1 MMRLNA
7 WRTWALVLLTGA
19 TLGLSA
25 CGDTWSGIKQDTRE
39 NTAAVGRGVENAGE
53 KVQDAAQ

>member
-1 MMRLNA
+1 M
-7 WRTWALVLLTGA
+7 WRSLALVLIMGA

-25 CGDTWSGIKQDTRE
+25 CGDTWSGLKEDTSD
-39 NTAAVGRGVENAGE
+39 NTAAVGRGVEKAGE